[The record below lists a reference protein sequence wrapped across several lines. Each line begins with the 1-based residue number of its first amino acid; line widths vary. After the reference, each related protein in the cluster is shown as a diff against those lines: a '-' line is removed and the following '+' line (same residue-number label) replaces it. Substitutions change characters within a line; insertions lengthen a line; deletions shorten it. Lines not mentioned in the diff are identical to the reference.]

1 MNILPETFIEIE
13 QIYQLIANEN
23 INSLAIN
30 CSQGKEGA
38 TELVLAL
45 ARRHEMAGSKVLIVD
60 LNTFKPAITNEYMEE
75 KQAWSL
81 DDTDAQTA
89 CITQFSEMI
98 DILPAPQSEQDQ
110 NISFRDEKKLKN
122 ALKFWLQHYNFII
135 FDTCAITRINFSN
148 IPGEVIARG
157 CDASLLVVA
166 PGISLESRVLKTIEI
181 FKHNNVKLLGTV
193 INDVKCPP
201 LDMQLRN
208 SVRRR
213 LQNFPIFK
221 QWLLNRIS
229 NVELLKGKFGR

>member
-13 QIYQLIANEN
+13 QIYQLIMNEN
-23 INSLAIN
+23 IKSLAVN
-30 CSQGKEGA
+30 CAQGKEGT

-45 ARRHEMAGSKVLIVD
+45 ARRHKVSGSKVLIVD
-60 LNTFKPAITNEYMEE
+60 LNTFKPAITNEYVKA
-75 KQAWSL
+75 KQPWSL
-81 DDTDAQTA
+81 DESDLPKAR
-89 CITQFSEMI
+89 ITEFSANI
-98 DILPAPQSEQDQ
+98 DILPAPESGQDQ
-110 NISFRDEKKLKN
+110 NISFRDEIKLKN
-122 ALKFWLQHYNFII
+122 AIKFWLQHYNFII
-135 FDTCAITRINFSN
+135 FDTCAITRTNFSN

-166 PGISLESRVLKTIEI
+166 PGISLESNVLKTIDI
-181 FKHNNVKLLGTV
+181 FKHNHVKLLGAV

-213 LQNFPIFK
+213 LKRFPMLK

-229 NVELLKGKFGR
+229 NIDLLKGKFGR

>member
-1 MNILPETFIEIE
+1 MNILPETFVEIE
-13 QIYQLIANEN
+13 QIYQLIVNEK
-23 INSLAIN
+23 INSLSIN
-30 CSQGKEGA
+30 CAQGKEGT

-45 ARRHEMAGSKVLIVD
+45 ARRHKMAGSKVLIVD
-60 LNTFKPAITNEYMEE
+60 LNTFKPAITNEYAKT

-81 DDTDAQTA
+81 DDIDSQTA
-89 CITQFSEMI
+89 CVAKFSEMI
-98 DILPAPQSEQDQ
+98 DILPAPESEQDQ

-122 ALKFWLQHYNFII
+122 AIEFWLQHYNFII
-135 FDTCAITRINFSN
+135 FDTCAITRTNFSN

-157 CDASLLVVA
+157 CDASLLIVT

-181 FKHNNVKLLGTV
+181 FKHNQVQLLGTV
-193 INDVKCPP
+193 INDFMCPP

-213 LQNFPIFK
+213 LKRFPLVK

>member
-1 MNILPETFIEIE
+1 MNILPETFVEIE
-13 QIYQLIANEN
+13 QIYQLITNEN
-23 INSLAIN
+23 IKSLAIN
-30 CSQGKEGA
+30 CSQGKEGG

-45 ARRHEMAGSKVLIVD
+45 ARRHKVAGSKVLIVD
-60 LNTFKPAITNEYMEE
+60 LNTFKPAITNHYING
-75 KQAWSL
+75 KKSWSL
-81 DDTDAQTA
+81 DDMDSQTA
-89 CITQFSEMI
+89 CIAKFIDMI
-98 DILPAPQSEQDQ
+98 DILPAPKSEQDQ
-110 NISFRDEKKLKN
+110 NISFRDEKKIKN
-122 ALKFWLQHYNFII
+122 AIEYWLKHYNFII
-135 FDTCAITRINFSN
+135 FDTCAITRTNFSN

-166 PGISLESRVLKTIEI
+166 PGISLESAVVKTIKI
-181 FKHNNVKLLGTV
+181 FKYNNVKLIGTV

-213 LQNFPIFK
+213 LNGFPIFK